1 MFKRFALS
9 ILVACGLVFS
19 FASVAFGDSPA
30 PGYEVFGRFGP
41 TDLSPGGTG
50 ALFLYVYNLG
60 GAQGSEGPTVTDRL
74 PAGLEAINE
83 VNKGTLTTLSAGC
96 SEGTVVTCQLAPI
109 GIGGSPTIVTIP
121 VRVSSD
127 PLSEPDRVTVSGG
140 GALGVANASVP
151 VRYGLGPA
159 PLGFANADAWVTNAD
174 GTVDT
179 QAGSHP
185 YELTVAFATNSTG
198 VGGGHEKPSGGEPR
212 FLDVNVPPGIVGEPG
227 AVPKCTRRLFD
238 GEACPGNTQIGENYP
253 SVSGAG
259 LTPQAVYNL
268 VPPPGVAAE
277 FAFTFNGIS
286 VFVDARIRSGGDYGI
301 TEHANI
307 PQRKVVFNTTTIWG
321 IPGEH
326 GTGAEDKPLLTL
338 PTSCG
343 EPPQFSLEELGT
355 WENESLNGPPISF
368 LMHNSEDDPVGITG
382 CEKLKHFQP
391 FINLAP
397 DTSFSDTPAG
407 LSTIVK
413 VPQGLNPEG
422 LATPGL
428 KETTV

>member
-30 PGYEVFGRFGP
+30 PGYEIIGRFGP
-41 TDLSPGGTG
+41 TNLPPGGIG

-60 GAQGSEGPTVTDRL
+60 GAKGSEGPTVTDRL

-83 VNKGTLTTLSAGC
+83 IVYEGNPTKLSEEC
-96 SEGTVVTCQLAPI
+96 SGGTVVTCRLVPM
-109 GIGGSPTIVTIP
+109 GIGGQPAIVKIP
-121 VRVSSD
+121 VRVSAN

-140 GALGVANASVP
+140 GALGVANATVP
-151 VRYGLGPA
+151 VHYGTGPA
-159 PLGFANADAWVTNAD
+159 PLGFANEDAWVTNAD

-185 YELTVAFATNSTG
+185 YELTVAFAMSSAG
-198 VGGGHEKPSGGEPR
+198 VVNGHEKPSGGEPR
-212 FLDVNVPPGIVGEPG
+212 FLDANLPPGVVGEPG
-227 AVPKCTRRLFD
+227 AVPKCTRRQFD
-238 GEACPGNTQIGENYP
+238 GEECPPNTQIGENYP
-253 SVSGAG
+253 SVSGPN
-259 LTPQAVYNL
+259 LTPEAVYNL

-277 FAFTFNGIS
+277 FGFTFVGVS
-286 VFVDARIRSGGDYGI
+286 VFLDARVRSGGDYGI

-338 PTSCG
+338 PTS
-343 EPPQFSLEELGT
+343 
-355 WENESLNGPPISF
+355 
-368 LMHNSEDDPVGITG
+368 
-382 CEKLKHFQP
+382 
-391 FINLAP
+391 
-397 DTSFSDTPAG
+397 
-407 LSTIVK
+407 
-413 VPQGLNPEG
+413 
-422 LATPGL
+422 
-428 KETTV
+428 